1 MTYEQRTGRI
11 QTVTAET
18 PKRKPGNPNWK
29 RGGPSP
35 NPGGQTKEQVADRAL
50 LEARLDTE
58 EYREAFL
65 AGYLKQLQDG
75 NPAILKDYAD
85 RKLGKPV
92 ERLDVAHSGSVEN
105 PAKPLTT
112 EDLIAVAKA
121 SQPKPGP

>member
-1 MTYEQRTGRI
+1 MD
-11 QTVTAET
+11 AENT
-18 PKRKPGNPNWK
+18 KRPRGNPNWK

-35 NPGGQTKEQVADRAL
+35 NPGGQTAAQKAARDL
-50 LEARLDTE
+50 LDMRLDEE

-65 AGYLKQLQDG
+65 DGYLKQLEEG

-112 EDLIAVAKA
+112 EDLLTIAKSA
-121 SQPKPGP
+121 QPKPGT